1 MAGQKNQC
9 IRESGPGELPHLS
22 IMETFSARCSSS
34 SIDNNKK
41 KRIKGNWKRR
51 EKKKRNIWYSLSTI
65 LLFVCIFS
73 PSLSCSSYLIT
84 SIFCGFGLPD
94 TQRLRACRLTADV
107 SSVFLPIF
115 TCWLNRGKGLG
126 NGEGGKLTFG
136 IFIRRVCIRIDTAL
150 YVHGKIRKEKRL
162 HHLPQPLDP
171 PRLLCWFLETTFRLY
186 STFLS
191 MAGLYRT
198 NAHVTG
204 RGEKNKDLDDKEE
217 KTHLVLHTWT
227 WWAASAAAVSARY
240 WCSYFLFLA

>member
-41 KRIKGNWKRR
+41 KNQRELKEKR
-51 EKKKRNIWYSLSTI
+51 EKKKKHMIFSLYHSSLRLYFFSLS
-65 LLFVCIFS
+65 LLF
-73 PSLSCSSYLIT
+73 
-84 SIFCGFGLPD
+84 
-94 TQRLRACRLTADV
+94 
-107 SSVFLPIF
+107 FLPNHLHFLRVWTSRHATTACVPFDRRRFVRVPSYFHLLTKSRKRIRK
-115 TCWLNRGKGLG
+115 WGG
-126 NGEGGKLTFG
+126 GE
-136 IFIRRVCIRIDTAL
+136 IDVWYIHSASL
-150 YVHGKIRKEKRL
+150 YSYRYGAMCTEKIRKEKRL

>member
-41 KRIKGNWKRR
+41 KGIKGNWKRR
-51 EKKKRNIWYSLSTI
+51 GKKKKHMIFSLYHSSLRLYFFSLS
-65 LLFVCIFS
+65 LLF
-73 PSLSCSSYLIT
+73 
-84 SIFCGFGLPD
+84 
-94 TQRLRACRLTADV
+94 
-107 SSVFLPIF
+107 FLPNHLHFLRVWTSRHATTACVPFDRRRFVRVPSYFHLLTKSRKRIRK
-115 TCWLNRGKGLG
+115 WG
-126 NGEGGKLTFG
+126 GGKLTFG

>member
-126 NGEGGKLTFG
+126 NGEGGNWRLVYSFG
-136 IFIRRVCIRIDTAL
+136 ESVFVSIRR
-150 YVHGKIRKEKRL
+150 YVHGKNKKRKTSS
-162 HHLPQPLDP
+162 P
-171 PRLLCWFLETTFRLY
+171 F
-186 STFLS
+186 
-191 MAGLYRT
+191 
-198 NAHVTG
+198 
-204 RGEKNKDLDDKEE
+204 
-217 KTHLVLHTWT
+217 
-227 WWAASAAAVSARY
+227 AAAAGPP
-240 WCSYFLFLA
+240 